1 MRSALLRSRGLL
13 PGLASSGAS
22 RLRSAMATPKLRLEP
37 QLEAVLSRFRAST
50 KGDGRPKE
58 EVSSRLVEE
67 FERLQSRKVQ
77 RVLLV
82 CSDYDSYTFEQ
93 DGLLTELVDEEY
105 AESGLTKP
113 PTIERVSTPE
123 AALARVRADPTNF
136 DMIITLLRSEGR
148 TMNTGE
154 FVSSV
159 QQVNPALPIGLLA
172 LSPSELTAIDSR
184 IDRNLRINVNKRLM
198 WETGDAA
205 LKAGTAAVDSRAGSS
220 ARVADA
226 WVWPFVWQGNVSLF
240 TAMFKA
246 VEDRLNAAND
256 SEYGVQSILLV
267 EDNVKFYS
275 SYLPTLYLEL
285 WKQNQSLRG
294 ETMTLRER
302 MLRMKSRPKVLLCTN
317 FEEAADIYSR
327 YSDNIIGLITDAGFP
342 RDGEHDPFAGVSF
355 AEHVLS
361 DRPALPVLV
370 QSAAPPDSE
379 IAQAAA
385 PPPPPRPCLG
395 CAAAVARLSLGCTAA
410 AVVAQAARRVGAKFT
425 SKNQPSLLSEI
436 RHFLTEDMM
445 FGPLT
450 FQDGLTGSELGSV
463 SSVTELLST
472 WQSLPE
478 SAVAFHARECHL
490 SKWFLA
496 RAEFSLARR
505 FRASNYPTDFI
516 DPEGRERADWLR
528 NWILSETRA
537 HRNKLASGVENVHSA
552 DASTTIV
559 RLGKGSLGGKGRGFR
574 FLHSIEDKYSLS
586 TLLPELE
593 MVVPRSFILAT
604 EVFDRFIEDNKLMVP
619 ALNATTNEEVREMF
633 AAATLPQ
640 DVTVELRRY
649 LEAQTSPLAVRSSS
663 LFEDA
668 FLQPFAGIYE
678 SIMLPNTAGSLEARL
693 DELSWAVRMVYA
705 SAYCLEARAYSEGTG
720 NRAEEEKMAVI
731 MQEVVGDVH
740 GDHFYPS
747 LAGVANSIDFYPRPH
762 TQPEDG
768 CAQLRLGLGFGVV
781 DNLPSVH
788 LSLGDPAN
796 PTGYA
801 EGEMQ
806 VSALN
811 LAARPGAAA
820 GEDSL
825 LVSLPAESGAAAAA
839 LTTVPRLSAGSVVAA
854 PEAASSVPL
863 SHDVHGERVVF
874 KQGYGEERRGEA
886 PPPPD
891 ESAVVLPLQR
901 ALSGEVPLASAL
913 AFLLRLGSAGL
924 GCPVEIEF
932 ALRLRKDA
940 GSRHQLHVLQM
951 RPQADLSSNNTAR
964 ALRFRYLPTSDYAAM
979 ASKHALGHGRFEQ
992 IRDVVFVPPGR
1003 FSPENTTAIAAE
1015 ISAIN
1020 AQLRAEGRKCL
1031 LIAPGRWGSADTA
1044 RGIPVG
1050 WADIDASTFIVETT
1064 VPGSAKVPLSQGSHF
1079 FQNLLSFGHG
1089 YATVEEGSDEYADYD
1104 YWERLPAEAGS
1115 GEFARH
1121 VRLPEPLEVVVDGM
1135 SRRGVVM
1142 KPGKPFEV
1150 YIAQVDAFMAIQEQ
1164 ASGSM

>member
-1 MRSALLRSRGLL
+1 M
-13 PGLASSGAS
+13 
-22 RLRSAMATPKLRLEP
+22 
-37 QLEAVLSRFRAST
+37 
-50 KGDGRPKE
+50 
-58 EVSSRLVEE
+58 
-67 FERLQSRKVQ
+67 
-77 RVLLV
+77 
-82 CSDYDSYTFEQ
+82 
-93 DGLLTELVDEEY
+93 
-105 AESGLTKP
+105 
-113 PTIERVSTPE
+113 
-123 AALARVRADPTNF
+123 
-136 DMIITLLRSEGR
+136 
-148 TMNTGE
+148 
-154 FVSSV
+154 
-159 QQVNPALPIGLLA
+159 
-172 LSPSELTAIDSR
+172 
-184 IDRNLRINVNKRLM
+184 
-198 WETGDAA
+198 
-205 LKAGTAAVDSRAGSS
+205 
-220 ARVADA
+220 
-226 WVWPFVWQGNVSLF
+226 
-240 TAMFKA
+240 
-246 VEDRLNAAND
+246 
-256 SEYGVQSILLV
+256 
-267 EDNVKFYS
+267 
-275 SYLPTLYLEL
+275 
-285 WKQNQSLRG
+285 
-294 ETMTLRER
+294 
-302 MLRMKSRPKVLLCTN
+302 
-317 FEEAADIYSR
+317 
-327 YSDNIIGLITDAGFP
+327 
-342 RDGEHDPFAGVSF
+342 
-355 AEHVLS
+355 
-361 DRPALPVLV
+361 
-370 QSAAPPDSE
+370 
-379 IAQAAA
+379 
-385 PPPPPRPCLG
+385 
-395 CAAAVARLSLGCTAA
+395 
-410 AVVAQAARRVGAKFT
+410 
-425 SKNQPSLLSEI
+425 
-436 RHFLTEDMM
+436 
-445 FGPLT
+445 
-450 FQDGLTGSELGSV
+450 
-463 SSVTELLST
+463 
-472 WQSLPE
+472 
-478 SAVAFHARECHL
+478 
-490 SKWFLA
+490 
-496 RAEFSLARR
+496 
-505 FRASNYPTDFI
+505 
-516 DPEGRERADWLR
+516 
-528 NWILSETRA
+528 
-537 HRNKLASGVENVHSA
+537 HSA

-932 ALRLRKDA
+932 ALKLRKDA

-951 RPQADLSSNNTAR
+951 RPQAGLSPKRAR
-964 ALRFRYLPTSDYAAM
+964 RAAPPAPPPSPLRSLS
-979 ASKHALGHGRFEQ
+979 
-992 IRDVVFVPPGR
+992 
-1003 FSPENTTAIAAE
+1003 
-1015 ISAIN
+1015 
-1020 AQLRAEGRKCL
+1020 
-1031 LIAPGRWGSADTA
+1031 
-1044 RGIPVG
+1044 VG
-1050 WADIDASTFIVETT
+1050 
-1064 VPGSAKVPLSQGSHF
+1064 GPLVQ
-1079 FQNLLSFGHG
+1079 
-1089 YATVEEGSDEYADYD
+1089 
-1104 YWERLPAEAGS
+1104 
-1115 GEFARH
+1115 
-1121 VRLPEPLEVVVDGM
+1121 
-1135 SRRGVVM
+1135 
-1142 KPGKPFEV
+1142 
-1150 YIAQVDAFMAIQEQ
+1150 
-1164 ASGSM
+1164 